1 MEKVIVGN
9 HAVSYGAMLSRVQ
22 LVAAYPISPQT
33 TIIEELSELCASG
46 QMKSEYIKVESEHSA
61 MACCIGAASV
71 GVRTFTATSAQ
82 GLALMHEELHWA
94 AGARLPIVMVDV
106 NRAMSPPWTMW
117 CDQTDSLSQRDTGWL
132 QFYCESNQEAL
143 DTIIQAYKISE
154 EILLP
159 SMVMLDGFILS
170 HTYELVDIPNQE
182 TVDRFLPR
190 FQAKYKLDIEDP
202 HSFGGA
208 FLPEIY
214 FEQRYKMQE
223 AMEKAS
229 KQIKEQYKKLKT
241 EIGAQYYEG
250 KYLGFPAVFVRTE
263 NLKFKQYSV
272 PQPVESSGTKTEA
285 GGGGC
290 FDPDV
295 KLPPQPK
302 IKPSKY
308 IEMCLGI
315 RVNNFIISGNLLSI
329 LSTLPSGN
337 TFCHS
342 LTKYQTKIETEKI
355 EGKTYRTTHILPVN
369 STLAAEGYLNREE
382 AEKILNEL
390 FTLLK

>member
-223 AMEKAS
+223 AME
-229 KQIKEQYKKLKT
+229 
-241 EIGAQYYEG
+241 EG
-250 KYLGFPAVFVRTE
+250 KKVAKRVDEEFNEVFGR
-263 NLKFKQYSV
+263 KYGI
-272 PQPVESSGTKTEA
+272 VEDYRCEEADLILVTSGTISSTTREVIDECQSRGEKV
-285 GGGGC
+285 GM
-290 FDPDV
+290 
-295 KLPPQPK
+295 LK
-302 IKPSKY
+302 IKMFRPFPTEEVEKVLSQAKKVAVIDRNISFGQGGIFAQEVKSALFGKRLDTQVFGY
-308 IEMCLGI
+308 VVGLGGRDVTPQIIQDIIEY
-315 RVNNFIISGNLLSI
+315 
-329 LSTLPSGN
+329 T
-337 TFCHS
+337 
-342 LTKYQTKIETEKI
+342 
-355 EGKTYRTTHILPVN
+355 
-369 STLAAEGYLNREE
+369 
-382 AEKILNEL
+382 NENDRP
-390 FTLLK
+390 LKEVIWMGLKR

>member
-9 HAVSYGAMLSRVQ
+9 HAVAYGAMLSRVQ

-106 NRAMSPPWTMW
+106 NRAMSPPWNMW

-214 FEQRYKMQE
+214 FEQRYKMQG
-223 AMEKAS
+223 AME
-229 KQIKEQYKKLKT
+229 
-241 EIGAQYYEG
+241 EG
-250 KYLGFPAVFVRTE
+250 KKVAKRVDEEFNEVFGRKYGIVEDYRCEEADLILVTSGTIASTTREVIDAYRSQGENVGMLKIKMFRPFPADEVEKVLSQAKKVAVIDRNVSYGQGGIFAQEIKSALFGKGLDTSIFCYVTGLGGRDVTPEIIQDIIEYTKE
-263 NLKFKQYSV
+263 NDRPLK
-272 PQPVESSGTKTEA
+272 EINWMG
-285 GGGGC
+285 
-290 FDPDV
+290 
-295 KLPPQPK
+295 
-302 IKPSKY
+302 
-308 IEMCLGI
+308 
-315 RVNNFIISGNLLSI
+315 
-329 LSTLPSGN
+329 
-337 TFCHS
+337 
-342 LTKYQTKIETEKI
+342 
-355 EGKTYRTTHILPVN
+355 
-369 STLAAEGYLNREE
+369 LN
-382 AEKILNEL
+382 K
-390 FTLLK
+390 

>member
-9 HAVSYGAMLSRVQ
+9 HAVAYGAMLSRVQ

-106 NRAMSPPWTMW
+106 NRAMSPPWNMW

-214 FEQRYKMQE
+214 FEQRYKMQG
-223 AMEKAS
+223 AME
-229 KQIKEQYKKLKT
+229 
-241 EIGAQYYEG
+241 EG
-250 KYLGFPAVFVRTE
+250 KKVAKRVDEEFNEVFGRKYGIVEDYRCEEADLILVTSGTIASTTREVIDAYRSQGENVGMLKIKMFRPFPADEVEKVLSQAKKVAVIDRNISYGQGGIFAQEIKSALFGKGLDTSIFCYVTGLGGRDVTPEIIQDIIEYTKE
-263 NLKFKQYSV
+263 NDRPLK
-272 PQPVESSGTKTEA
+272 EINWMG
-285 GGGGC
+285 
-290 FDPDV
+290 
-295 KLPPQPK
+295 
-302 IKPSKY
+302 
-308 IEMCLGI
+308 
-315 RVNNFIISGNLLSI
+315 
-329 LSTLPSGN
+329 
-337 TFCHS
+337 
-342 LTKYQTKIETEKI
+342 
-355 EGKTYRTTHILPVN
+355 
-369 STLAAEGYLNREE
+369 LN
-382 AEKILNEL
+382 K
-390 FTLLK
+390 